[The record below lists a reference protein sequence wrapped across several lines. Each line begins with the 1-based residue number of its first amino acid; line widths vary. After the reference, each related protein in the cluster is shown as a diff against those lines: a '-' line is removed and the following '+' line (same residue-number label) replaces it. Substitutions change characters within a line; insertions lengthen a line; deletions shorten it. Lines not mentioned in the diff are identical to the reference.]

1 MEYYAKFDDATIKQL
16 VDAMNTGINTERIT
30 INQNGTYV
38 APVGKGYT
46 PVVVDVQGGGL
57 GLKKYTAT
65 VKVYS
70 SGSNNDWVIDRFRTS
85 IKFFANTNSKD
96 IVVSVPLTNGV
107 GEVEIYGDNNKAYL
121 GERTGVYPVSEN
133 DLEYFPG
140 IDESDAKWD
149 NDVGCYYI
157 DKNNAVISFYL
168 DNVPN

>member
-65 VKVYS
+65 VKQYVLVGDNYVLDTNTRS
-70 SGSNNDWVIDRFRTS
+70 TVLY
-85 IKFFANTNSKD
+85 ANTNSSE
-96 IVVSVPLTNGV
+96 IVVTVPLTNGV
-107 GEVEIYGDNNKAYL
+107 GEVEIYGDNNKAYI
-121 GERTGVYPVSEN
+121 GGYAPVFPVTEN
-133 DLEYFPG
+133 DLEYYQG
-140 IDESDAKWD
+140 ISESDVKYD
-149 NDVGCYYI
+149 NDNRCLYI
-157 DKNNAVISFYL
+157 DKDNAIISCYCENIL
-168 DNVPN
+168 E

>member
-65 VKVYS
+65 VKLYIHDV
-70 SGSNNDWVIDRFRTS
+70 GNNYVLDTNTRST
-85 IKFFANTNSKD
+85 KLFANTNSNN
-96 IVVSVPLTNGV
+96 IVVSIPLTSGV
-107 GEVEIYGDNNKAYL
+107 GEIEIYGDNNKAYI
-121 GERTGVYPVSEN
+121 GGYANIIPVSDYEIQHY
-133 DLEYFPG
+133 DG
-140 IDESDAKWD
+140 INESDVKYD
-149 NDVGCYYI
+149 SGVGCWYI
-157 DKNNAVISFYL
+157 DKDNAIISCYCNEIL
-168 DNVPN
+168 Q